1 MIVQT
6 SLGALASGQKIE
18 LSPGDI
24 LRISI
29 SFKYTVAESTTVVL
43 WASLGLGIGRDIE
56 NREEISLE
64 AAITPKT
71 WEGSIDLTVP
81 QGVTAGTYWLRAEVE
96 GYPETQVTIPDAVE
110 IIAPPS
116 IWESMSALMVMGLM
130 MGMVSMMMPMM
141 KEGFS

>member
-56 NREEISLE
+56 TKEEISLE

-81 QGVTAGTYWLRAEVE
+81 QGVTAGTYWLRAEIE
-96 GYPETQVTIPDAVE
+96 GYPETQVTLPDAVV
-110 IIAPPS
+110 ITAPPS
-116 IWESMSALMVMGLM
+116 PIEMVGPLLVLGLM
-130 MGMVSMMMPMM
+130 AAMVSQMAPMM
-141 KEGFS
+141 KEGF